1 MEFTVISTNGFLVVD
16 KEGRIIE
23 RKGLPDIQRVDIQSY
38 LGWCQKKEIPP
49 AETLDILC
57 LGIWE
62 SDGSYS
68 EPEENAL
75 NYVLR
80 INNSAFAIAEDIY
93 GSRAE
98 AVLENPTKE
107 EVYKIHREL
116 SNCNSLVVMENFN
129 WSKGREVIKNNLRW
143 FEEKQLAE

>member
-1 MEFTVISTNGFLVVD
+1 MEFTVISTEGSLIVD
-16 KEGRIIE
+16 EKGRIIE
-23 RKGLPDIQRVDIQSY
+23 REGLPDIQRVDIQSY
-38 LGWCQKKEIPP
+38 LGWCQRKEIPP
-49 AETLDILC
+49 SEILDILC
-57 LGIWE
+57 LGIWDN
-62 SDGSYS
+62 SGSYS
-68 EPEENAL
+68 EPEEDAL

-116 SNCNSLVVMENFN
+116 ANCLSLEVMESFS
-129 WSKGREVIKNNLRW
+129 WSKGREVIRNNWKW